1 MRSVRRRRSKNQPAA
16 QLPLAVDDGT
26 VTVAMI
32 QALIP
37 LGLQAVGEALDEE
50 VRQLAGPRYDRGS
63 AVVRWGRQRGSV
75 YLADQKVGLQVPRL
89 RDRAQGREVPL
100 ATYGALQTPRA
111 QDTGLFRRVLSG
123 ISCREYEAAAEAV
136 PAAFGLAKASVS
148 RRFVRA
154 SARQL
159 ARLQERSLADA
170 TWLALVLD
178 GKTFAE
184 DTLVV
189 ALGVTTTGE
198 KRVLGVV
205 QTGSENKTVCA
216 QFLRGL
222 IERGV
227 PATAPLLVVLDG
239 AKGLRAAVGEVF
251 GALAQVQRCQW
262 HKRENVVQYLPKSE
276 QPRWR
281 RRLQDAYGQ
290 PTYRDAKE
298 QLLRL
303 HKELRLRNASAAASL
318 LEGLEE
324 TLTLHR
330 LGVYPELGISFT
342 TTNLLESVMA
352 RVEARTAR
360 VDRWRTSDQKLR
372 WCAAALLAVEA
383 RFRRVKGWA
392 KLGLLV
398 RALGR
403 SIQASQRTA
412 A

>member
-1 MRSVRRRRSKNQPAA
+1 MRSVRRRTAKNQPMA

-37 LGLQAVGEALDEE
+37 LGLRAVGEALDQE
-50 VRQLAGPRYDRGS
+50 VRALAGPRYDRGS

-75 YLADQKVGLQVPRL
+75 YLADQKLAIQVPRV
-89 RDRAQGREVPL
+89 RDRQLGREAPL
-100 ATYGALQTPRA
+100 ATYAALQTPRA

-123 ISCREYEAAAEAV
+123 ISCREYQAAAEAV
-136 PAAFGLAKASVS
+136 PAAFGLAKTSVS
-148 RRFVRA
+148 RRFIQA

-184 DTLVV
+184 DTVV
-189 ALGVTTTGE
+189 LALGVTTTGE
-198 KRVLGVV
+198 KRLLGLV

-216 QFLRGL
+216 QFLRTL
-222 IERGV
+222 IERGF
-227 PATAPLLVVLDG
+227 PSTLPLLVVLDG
-239 AKGLRAAVGEVF
+239 AKGLRAAVAEVF
-251 GALAQVQRCQW
+251 GTHAQVQRCQW
-262 HKRENVVQYLPKSE
+262 HKRENVVQYLPKAE

-290 PTYRDAKE
+290 PTYRDAKDA
-298 QLLRL
+298 LGRV

-330 LGVYPELGISFT
+330 LGVFAEVGTSFK

-372 WCAAALLAVEA
+372 WCAAALLALEA
-383 RFRRVKGWA
+383 QFRRVKGHA
-392 KLGLLV
+392 RLGLLE

-403 SIQASQRTA
+403 KISLSLRTA